1 MPNVRRPDRLSI
13 SLADKAARAITELT
27 QENDWLAWKVAK
39 LELEVRELR
48 ERRAANDDHRVRS
61 QRARTD
67 GVFSRVGLAKP
78 RTTKTSTGT
87 NGERR

>member
-1 MPNVRRPDRLSI
+1 MPNVRRPDRVSL
-13 SLADKAARAITELT
+13 SLADKAARAIHELS
-27 QENDWLAWKVAK
+27 QENDWLVWR
-39 LELEVRELR
+39 LETLERENRELR
-48 ERRAANDDHRVRS
+48 LAYDDNRVRS

-67 GVFSRVGLAKP
+67 GVFSRVGLVKP

>member
-1 MPNVRRPDRLSI
+1 MRNVRRPDKLSI

-48 ERRAANDDHRVRS
+48 DRRAANDDHRVRS
-61 QRARTD
+61 QRARINRVFGRM
-67 GVFSRVGLAKP
+67 GVAQS
-78 RTTKTSTGT
+78 RTTTTSAGT
-87 NGERR
+87 NGER

>member
-1 MPNVRRPDRLSI
+1 MPNVRRPDRVSL
-13 SLADKAARAITELT
+13 SLADKAARAIHELS
-27 QENDWLAWKVAK
+27 QENDWLVWR
-39 LELEVRELR
+39 LETLERENRELR
-48 ERRAANDDHRVRS
+48 TAYDDHRVRS